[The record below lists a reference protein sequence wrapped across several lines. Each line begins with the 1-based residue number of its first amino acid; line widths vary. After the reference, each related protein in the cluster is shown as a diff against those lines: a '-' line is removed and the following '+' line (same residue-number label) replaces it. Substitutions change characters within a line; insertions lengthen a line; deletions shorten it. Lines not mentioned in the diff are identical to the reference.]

1 MQAVEA
7 KWIEGSQE
15 TGEVVFVLQ
24 HSAQG
29 FPSDVVRAVSLG
41 LQLVMSSWITF
52 VGKKIQVWIL
62 ADSAFPFPWDVS

>member
-24 HSAQG
+24 HSAKG
-29 FPSDVVRAVSLG
+29 FPSEVVRTASFGATVGDVVPNHFSKQKTLD
-41 LQLVMSSWITF
+41 
-52 VGKKIQVWIL
+52 WIL
-62 ADSAFPFPWDVS
+62 AVPAFPFPWDVS